1 MIIIVC
7 VKQVLNQPM
16 FDFNPNLNTIKRE
29 QTVLVNNPN
38 DLGAVEV
45 GLRIKEA
52 YGGEVTVLS
61 MGPKQCI
68 ANLRDILSLG
78 ADRAILL
85 SSPAFAGADTLA
97 TSYTLAAA
105 IRKIGDFDLVITG
118 RQSLDGETGQ
128 IGPGLAEHLNIP
140 HITNVGKDVN
150 VDGKRGIITVQKRHE
165 KGIWKLNCEIPALL
179 SVSKNIIEHRC
190 ATLINK
196 VTANKVEILVWT
208 EADLKVDLKRIGLAG
223 SPTKV
228 INVYKYPVKKINSKK
243 YVFIKDQEQ
252 VLRLFNKLLKGAL

>member
-1 MIIIVC
+1 LNIIVC
-7 VKQVLNQPM
+7 VKQVLNQPV
-16 FDFNPNLNTIKRE
+16 FDFNAKLNTISRE

-38 DLGAVEV
+38 DLGAVEM
-45 GLRIKEA
+45 GLRLKEA
-52 YGGEVTVLS
+52 YGGKVTVLS

-78 ADRAILL
+78 ADRAVLL

-105 IRKIGDFDLVITG
+105 IRKIGAFDLIITG

-128 IGPGLAEHLNIP
+128 IGPGLAEHLNIL
-140 HITNVGKDVN
+140 HITNVGKDIK
-150 VDGKRGIITVQKRHE
+150 VDRQRGIITVAKWHE
-165 KGIWKLNCEIPALL
+165 KGVWRLNLEIPALI
-179 SVSKNIIEHRC
+179 SVAKNIIEHRF

-196 VTANKVEILVWT
+196 ITANKAEIPVWT
-208 EADLKVDLKRIGLAG
+208 EADLDVDPQKIGLAG

-228 INVYKYPVKKINSKK
+228 MNVYKYPVKKTNREK
-243 YVFIKDQEQ
+243 YIFMDDRDR
-252 VLRLFNKLLKGAL
+252 VLRLFNKLLKGAV